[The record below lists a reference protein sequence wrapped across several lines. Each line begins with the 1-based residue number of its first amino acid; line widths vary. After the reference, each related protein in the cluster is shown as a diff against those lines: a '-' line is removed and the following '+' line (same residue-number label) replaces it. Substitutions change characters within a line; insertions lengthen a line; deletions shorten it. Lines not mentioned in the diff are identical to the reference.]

1 MHARSIAML
10 DGWTD
15 EEFEV
20 LRSPWLV
27 WGHFALTCVLF
38 VVVIVHQ
45 WLRSGP
51 EVPNSVGFFH
61 PFTSDGGGGERVLWC
76 AVREIQRAD
85 RTQCVSTGD
94 DASGEEPARR
104 AKERFGVELRTVGGR
119 LRWRASSSPSGTRC
133 SRWSAR
139 RSAARCSPRRP

>member
-1 MHARSIAML
+1 ML

-20 LRSPWLV
+20 LRSPWLL

-38 VVVIVHQ
+38 VVAGVCQ

-76 AVREIQRAD
+76 AVREIQRARPD
-85 RTQCVSTGD
+85 CQCVIYTGD
-94 DASGEEPARR
+94 DATGEEFARR
-104 AKERFGVELRTVGGR
+104 AKERFGVELRAVPGVVK
-119 LRWRASSSPSGTRC
+119 LRGAASSSPSGTRC